1 METVT
6 AILIIFVSVLFI
18 GSITFYKILKTKQ
31 KEITEKNETIQELEK
46 QNIQLLTESK
56 KDNEFAREKI
66 NFLEEQDNK
75 FSENGLN

>member
-1 METVT
+1 MGTVT
-6 AILIIFVSVLFI
+6 AISIIFVSVLFI

-66 NFLEEQDNK
+66 NFLE
-75 FSENGLN
+75 